1 MDTQL
6 FFLINH
12 GMANPLFDVLM
23 PALTHQGY
31 LLAIPLALFVLYSG
45 IRQGTSGDRPYASA
59 AFAAVIIAI
68 LAVPLADA
76 LCSLLKTSLMRPRP
90 CQALEGVRLLVTCS
104 SSFSLPSSHAT
115 TSFAFS
121 VPLALLTRPF
131 LPLAWRL
138 APLLLALAIAFSR
151 PYLGVHYPSDVVAGA
166 LLGTAVAGAMCWG
179 YRMISKRTNGKDES
193 NPMNYNL

>member
-1 MDTQL
+1 MDTQI

-12 GMANPLFDVLM
+12 GMANPLFDMLM

-45 IRQGTSGDRPYASA
+45 TRQRTSGDRPFAAA
-59 AFAAVIIAI
+59 AFAAIIIAI

-76 LCSLLKTSLMRPRP
+76 LGNLLKTIIMRPRP

-115 TSFAFS
+115 TSFAFA
-121 VPLALLTRPF
+121 VPLFVLTRPF
-131 LPLAWRL
+131 LPLTWRL
-138 APLLLALAIAFSR
+138 APLLLALSIAFSR

-166 LLGTAVAGAMCWG
+166 LLGTAVAGTMCWVYLKIDWRG
-179 YRMISKRTNGKDES
+179 KTNTNKT
-193 NPMNYNL
+193 N